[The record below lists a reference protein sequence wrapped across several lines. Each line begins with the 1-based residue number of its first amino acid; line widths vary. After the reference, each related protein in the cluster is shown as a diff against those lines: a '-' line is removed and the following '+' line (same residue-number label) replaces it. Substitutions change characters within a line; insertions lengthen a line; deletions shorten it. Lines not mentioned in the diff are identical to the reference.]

1 MVGESEA
8 DATSTLKNAGFE
20 VSVKHMASG
29 TVEKGLVISQD
40 VLGKANKGSRVTI
53 TVSSGSA

>member
-1 MVGESEA
+1 

-29 TVEKGLVISQD
+29 TVEKGYVISQD
-40 VLGKANKGSRVTI
+40 VVGKANKGSRVTI